1 MFSMRYLLCGVALM
15 GLAGC
20 EPSIP
25 DSAAGVGFGSYSEFQ
40 KQQAQRDAALAGEA
54 LPAPLAV
61 SEETLEPS
69 RTGVSGTVPTT
80 GAPLSA
86 TGTTAANQSE
96 SEAERIAAAT
106 AAALNSGEKPVEA
119 SPSNPAP
126 VQMNHPGI
134 SSENDFNAVSAE
146 RSIESDAARLAQNRA
161 QYEVVQPTAVPTRS
175 GSGGPNI
182 VEYALSTDNPMGRQL
197 YKRSPLSTAS
207 RAARNCAA
215 YASPDLAQA
224 DFLKRGG
231 PNRDRKGLDPD
242 GDGYACSWDPRPF
255 RKASG
260 G

>member
-1 MFSMRYLLCGVALM
+1 M

-25 DSAAGVGFGSYSEFQ
+25 DSGAGVGFGSYSDFQ
-40 KQQAQRDAALAGEA
+40 RQQAQREAALAGDV

-61 SEETLEPS
+61 SEESLEPS
-69 RTGVSGTVPTT
+69 RTGVSGTVPSGTQ
-80 GAPLSA
+80 PLSA
-86 TGTTAANQSE
+86 TREGALGQPET
-96 SEAERIAAAT
+96 EAESIAAAT
-106 AAALNSGEKPVEA
+106 AAALNSGEKPVDA
-119 SPSNPAP
+119 NPSNPAP

-134 SSENDFNAVSAE
+134 SSENDFNTVSAQ
-146 RSIESDAARLAQNRA
+146 RSIESDAERLAQNRA
-161 QYEVVQPTAVPTRS
+161 QYEVVQPTAVPTRTGAS
-175 GSGGPNI
+175 GPNI
-182 VEYALSTDNPMGRQL
+182 VEYALRTDNPMGNKL
-197 YKRSPLSTAS
+197 YKRSPLNTDA

-215 YASPDLAQA
+215 YASPDLAQT

-231 PNRDRKGLDPD
+231 PKRDRRGLDPD

>member
-1 MFSMRYLLCGVALM
+1 MRYILCGVALL

-25 DSAAGVGFGSYSEFQ
+25 DSGAGVGFGNYTDFQ
-40 KQQAQRDAALAGEA
+40 KQQAQRDAALEGEA
-54 LPAPLAV
+54 LPAPMAV

-69 RTGVSGTVPTT
+69 RSGVSGTVPTT
-80 GAPLSA
+80 GAPISA
-86 TGTTAANQSE
+86 TRPVAANQPE
-96 SEAERIAAAT
+96 TEAERIAEAT
-106 AAALNSGEKPVEA
+106 AAALNSGDKPLDA

-134 SSENDFNAVSAE
+134 SSENDFDAVSAE
-146 RSIESDAARLAQNRA
+146 RSIERDAERLAQNRA

-175 GSGGPNI
+175 GSAGPNI

-197 YKRSPLSTAS
+197 YPRSPLSTAT

-231 PNRDRKGLDPD
+231 PKRDRKGLDPD

>member
-1 MFSMRYLLCGVALM
+1 MRYLLCGVALM

-25 DSAAGVGFGSYSEFQ
+25 DSGAGVGFGSYSEFQ

-61 SEETLEPS
+61 SEESLEPS
-69 RTGVSGTVPTT
+69 RTGVSGTVPSAS

-86 TGTTAANQSE
+86 TGTTAANQPE

-119 SPSNPAP
+119 SPANPAP

-197 YKRSPLSTAS
+197 YTRSPLNTQA

-231 PNRDRKGLDPD
+231 PTRDRKGLDPD

>member
-1 MFSMRYLLCGVALM
+1 
-15 GLAGC
+15 
-20 EPSIP
+20 
-25 DSAAGVGFGSYSEFQ
+25 
-40 KQQAQRDAALAGEA
+40 
-54 LPAPLAV
+54 LAV
-61 SEETLEPS
+61 SEEALEPS
-69 RTGVSGTVPTT
+69 RTGVSGSVPTT
-80 GAPLSA
+80 SGAPLSA
-86 TGTTAANQSE
+86 TRADAANQPE

-106 AAALNSGEKPVEA
+106 AAALNSGEKPLDA
-119 SPSNPAP
+119 SPSNPKP

-146 RSIESDAARLAQNRA
+146 RSIESDAERLAQNRA

-175 GSGGPNI
+175 GARGPNI
-182 VEYALSTDNPMGRQL
+182 VEFALSTDNPMGQQI
-197 YKRSPLSTAS
+197 YTRSPLSTPA

-231 PNRDRKGLDPD
+231 PRRDRKGLDPD